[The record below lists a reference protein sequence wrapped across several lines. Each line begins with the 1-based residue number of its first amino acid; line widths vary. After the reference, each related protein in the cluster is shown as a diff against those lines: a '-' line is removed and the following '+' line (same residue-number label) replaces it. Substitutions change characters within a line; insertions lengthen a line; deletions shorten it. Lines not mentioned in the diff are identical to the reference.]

1 MGGARLGNAR
11 LPAVSA
17 VPIAVGPS
25 VMTWPPAG
33 VDRWALLAQV
43 REGMDAA
50 IAAALDGDDMHVS
63 RHALDGS
70 AASLLIE
77 FSTAVDLVIV
87 GTRGRGGLA
96 GVLLGSTSQ
105 TVLGHS
111 TCPVMIVPSA
121 HLGDAGTA
129 VHTEW

>member
-1 MGGARLGNAR
+1 
-11 LPAVSA
+11 
-17 VPIAVGPS
+17 
-25 VMTWPPAG
+25 
-33 VDRWALLAQV
+33 
-43 REGMDAA
+43 MDAA
-50 IAAALDGDDMHVS
+50 IAAALEGDDVHVS

-77 FSTAVDLVIV
+77 FSTAVDLVVV

-121 HLGDAGTA
+121 HLGDTGTA
-129 VHTEW
+129 VHTEWERR

>member
-1 MGGARLGNAR
+1 MIEASADVSPSAQIAGSAR
-11 LPAVSA
+11 V
-17 VPIAVGPS
+17 
-25 VMTWPPAG
+25 WH
-33 VDRWALLAQV
+33 LAQV

-77 FSTAVDLVIV
+77 FSTAVDLVVV

-105 TVLGHS
+105 TVLHHS
-111 TCPVMIVPSA
+111 TCPVMVVPSA
-121 HLGDAGTA
+121 HLGEGATA
-129 VHTEW
+129 VHTEWERR